1 MAQIHALT
9 PEGRLPTPAVA
20 HVQEI
25 APTPYESGLRDI
37 TSLVATRTAGNLYA
51 QRYGR
56 LVFLMAYG
64 LVCSDQASGFIPV
77 TLPDGLRPPRTLIDT
92 APLHITGNTTGQ
104 RTLISAAGPVTFYGV
119 TAGTGI
125 YLSTTFL
132 TPNSTPATPP
142 GSAA

>member
-9 PEGRLPTPAVA
+9 PEGRLPTAAVA
-20 HVQEI
+20 HVKEI

-77 TLPDGLRPPRTLIDT
+77 TLPDGFRPPRTLIDT
-92 APLHITGNTTGQ
+92 SPLHISGSTTGQ

-132 TPNSTPATPP
+132 TPNNPPATLP